1 MKTSA
6 RSLRMASQVE
16 ALVSPLI
23 NRFLSPDEVGFCT
36 VTAVEVSG
44 DLQVAD
50 IFVRSINPPAGWLKA
65 LKRVSGK
72 IGHEIGQELS
82 LNQKLVVRFKEDQA
96 VKLVETLKKHG
107 L

>member
-1 MKTSA
+1 
-6 RSLRMASQVE
+6 MATQVE

-23 NRFLSPDEVGFCT
+23 TQFCDPGQTGFCT

-50 IFVRSINPPAGWLKA
+50 IFVRSIESPGGWLKA
-65 LKRVSGK
+65 LKKVAPK
-72 IGHEIGQELS
+72 IAHEIGQSLD
-82 LNQKLVVRFKEDQA
+82 LNQKLLIRFKEDQA
-96 VKLVETLKKHG
+96 VKLVDSLRKHG